1 MKLSTRSRYGTRLVL
16 DMARHYNQGPIRLSD
31 IARRQNISIKYLEH
45 LIRPLKQAAYV
56 KSVRGPKGGH
66 YLVTPPEKITIGDIV
81 AVLEGGI
88 QLTVCTADPQ
98 TCERSDDCATRIV
111 WYEATRAMYE
121 RLSEITVS
129 DLLKLDCEIRKK
141 AENGK

>member
-16 DMARHYNQGPIRLSD
+16 DMAKRYDQGPIRLSD

-45 LIRPLKQAAYV
+45 LIRPLKKAAYV

-66 YLVTPPEKITIGDIV
+66 FLVKPPDKISIGDIV
-81 AVLEGGI
+81 SILEGGI
-88 QLTVCTADPQ
+88 ELTACTADPQ

-111 WYEATRAMYE
+111 WYEATRAMYQ
-121 RLSEITVS
+121 RLSQITVF
-129 DLLKLDCEIRKK
+129 DLMKMECDILDK
-141 AENGK
+141 AE

>member
-16 DMARHYNQGPIRLSD
+16 DLAKHYEQGPIRLSD

-66 YLVTPPEKITIGDIV
+66 YLVKPPDKIPIGDIV
-81 AVLEGGI
+81 SVLEGGI
-88 QLTVCTADPQ
+88 ELTACTADPR

-111 WYEATRAMYE
+111 WHEATRAMYQ
-121 RLSEITVS
+121 RLSQITVS
-129 DLLKLDCEIRKK
+129 DLLKMDCEIR
-141 AENGK
+141 ENAR

>member
-16 DMARHYNQGPIRLSD
+16 DLAERYNQGPIRLSD

-45 LIRPLKQAAYV
+45 LIRPLKQADYV

-66 YLVTPPEKITIGDIV
+66 YLVKPPEDISIGDIV

-88 QLTVCTADPQ
+88 ELTKCTSDPQ
-98 TCERSDDCATRIV
+98 TCQRSGDCATRFV
-111 WYEATRAMYE
+111 WYEATKAMYQ
-121 RLSEITVS
+121 RLSQITIS
-129 DLLKLDCEIRKK
+129 DLMKMDCEIGESAK
-141 AENGK
+141 